1 MKLTNKKILNDIH
14 MLNNLSNLELPVKV
28 SYKIA
33 KNIMNIEKE
42 LKVYNTQRQKL
53 IDKYCLK
60 DENNQNVID
69 ENNNFTI
76 DNKYLDKW
84 NKKINELLDIEVDID
99 ILTFKIDELMYDNY
113 KMTPSQLMLIDYM
126 IED

>member
-76 DNKYLDKW
+76 DDKHLDKW

>member
-33 KNIMNIEKE
+33 KNIINIEKE

>member
-28 SYKIA
+28 SYKIP

-76 DNKYLDKW
+76 DDKYLDKW

>member
-84 NKKINELLDIEVDID
+84 NKKINELLDIEVDIE

>member
-1 MKLTNKKILNDIH
+1 MDGI
-14 MLNNLSNLELPVKV
+14 SRNLELPVKV

-76 DNKYLDKW
+76 DDKYLDKW

>member
-42 LKVYNTQRQKL
+42 LKVYNAQRQKL

-76 DNKYLDKW
+76 DDKHLDKW

>member
-76 DNKYLDKW
+76 DDKYLDKW

>member
-42 LKVYNTQRQKL
+42 LKVYNTQIQKL

-76 DNKYLDKW
+76 DDKYLDKW
-84 NKKINELLDIEVDID
+84 NKKINELLDIEVDIE

>member
-1 MKLTNKKILNDIH
+1 MKLTNKKILNDIY

-76 DNKYLDKW
+76 DDKYLDKW

>member
-69 ENNNFTI
+69 ENKILLLTI
-76 DNKYLDKW
+76 N
-84 NKKINELLDIEVDID
+84 I
-99 ILTFKIDELMYDNY
+99 
-113 KMTPSQLMLIDYM
+113 
-126 IED
+126 

>member
-76 DNKYLDKW
+76 DDKYLDKW
-84 NKKINELLDIEVDID
+84 NKKINELLDIEVDIE

>member
-60 DENNQNVID
+60 DANNQNVID

-84 NKKINELLDIEVDID
+84 NKKINELLDIEVDIE

>member
-76 DNKYLDKW
+76 DDKYLDKW
-84 NKKINELLDIEVDID
+84 NKKINELLDIEVNID